1 LYTQDIPSQGRAQ
14 LGQGRAGQM
23 EVQPANLNPGKPAMQ
38 DHHGVPVVGVLDSD
52 CQSVA
57 VVELLLE
64 GRLHGLRMK
73 YCGSKERQLCCFI
86 IGEQRN
92 WACTLD

>member
-1 LYTQDIPSQGRAQ
+1 
-14 LGQGRAGQM
+14 
-23 EVQPANLNPGKPAMQ
+23 MQ
-38 DHHGVPVVGVLDSD
+38 NHRGLPVVGVLDPD

-64 GRLHGLRMK
+64 GRLHGLRME
-73 YCGSKERQLCCFI
+73 YGGTKECQLSCLI